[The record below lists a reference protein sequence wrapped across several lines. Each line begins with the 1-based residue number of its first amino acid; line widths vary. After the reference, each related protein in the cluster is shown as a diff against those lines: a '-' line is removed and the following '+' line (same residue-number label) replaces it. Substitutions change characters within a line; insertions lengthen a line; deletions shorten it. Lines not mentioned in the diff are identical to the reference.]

1 MGKYFVNEN
10 ANEKKLATYCTTLN
24 HTSRPLSKP
33 LILMRAKGGVLS
45 WLYFYMWAYQRSHA
59 ADVMASAVRLIHC
72 NNITRVGRKK
82 TSGI

>member
-10 ANEKKLATYCTTLN
+10 ANEKKLATYRTTLN

-33 LILMRAKGGVLS
+33 QGGVLS

-72 NNITRVGRKK
+72 NNITRVGRNK